1 MYFLVVLH
9 NVNLVKNFALKFRF
23 PDSKIYIDWEKE
35 PLKAKGYLEYVKYSF
50 QTSPFICMVIET
62 LWNKNMFIKK
72 DMIYSSVVI
81 SSYLT
86 LNIILALCGKIVY
99 APIDFKSWW
108 TALYIFIYLL
118 IAAFS
123 VVAPIWVNNWW
134 SREITTSQV
143 FFFRVGDEISI
154 EKEGWRDHKAKWSV
168 C

>member
-1 MYFLVVLH
+1 
-9 NVNLVKNFALKFRF
+9 
-23 PDSKIYIDWEKE
+23 
-35 PLKAKGYLEYVKYSF
+35 
-50 QTSPFICMVIET
+50 
-62 LWNKNMFIKK
+62 
-72 DMIYSSVVI
+72 MIYSSVVI